1 MNLRMLVPAAA
12 VVALSVGPFAAA
24 QDVVRRPLHVAGQA
38 GAAAGV
44 PVMQRANT
52 FEFIAAGPAFGG
64 ELTKDAPYSAEAVT
78 ETRQTLADGNR
89 ISRTNT
95 SKIYR
100 DSQGRT
106 RREQQIGAIGP
117 WSSAGEPSQVVF
129 INDPVAG
136 VNYVLHPN
144 ERTAQKIKVH
154 LETVVH
160 EGEGAAAEKGE
171 VLHWVGANETVP
183 PPPPPPPGVAGGTVA
198 YRHMQHEVKQGE
210 EVERDV
216 TVVHSAVGMNM
227 RFAEGDMQTE
237 SLGTRMIEGVEAE
250 GTRTTTTIPAGQ
262 IGNEQPIEIVSESWY
277 SPQLKTVVLSTH
289 NDPRMGETVYRL
301 TNIQLVEPLAMLF
314 EPPADYTIQEG
325 PQMQYFQRRL
335 EHAIQGEDG
344 AKQ

>member
-1 MNLRMLVPAAA
+1 MKSKLIFPAAA
-12 VVALSVGPFAAA
+12 ALLVALMAPFSAGA
-24 QDVVRRPLHVAGQA
+24 QQPAGITRMHIGGQA
-38 GAAAGV
+38 GVASGA
-44 PVMQRANT
+44 PYMQRADT

-64 ELTKDAPYSAEAVT
+64 ELVKDAPYSAEAVT
-78 ETRQTLADGNR
+78 ETKQTLADGNR

-106 RREQQIGAIGP
+106 RREQQIGALGP
-117 WSSAGEPSQVVF
+117 WSSAGEPREVIF

-136 VNYVLHPN
+136 VNYVLNPSD
-144 ERTAQKIKVH
+144 RTAQKIQVH
-154 LETVVH
+154 VEVEVH
-160 EGEGAAAEKGE
+160 EAGDKATESGN
-171 VLHWVGANETVP
+171 VMHWVGADETAP
-183 PPPPPPPGVAGGTVA
+183 APPPGANVTFHRIERKIV
-198 YRHMQHEVKQGE
+198 VE
-210 EVERDV
+210 EEADHDV
-216 TVVHSAVGMNM
+216 TVMHSAAGGDFHFTPDNM
-227 RFAEGDMQTE
+227 QSE

-250 GTRTTTTIPAGQ
+250 GTRTTTTIPAGE

-314 EPPADYTIQEG
+314 EPPADYTVQEG
-325 PQMQYFQRRL
+325 PQTQYFHRRV
-335 EHAIQGEDG
+335 EIAVPGEDG